1 MAMEHNND
9 KVLFELRVNADGSTT
24 ITTSAEWDA
33 YHATRRGRWRREVR
47 FGPRHET
54 HKATKTHDLRAALN
68 SLENIYNDLYAEPTG

>member
-1 MAMEHNND
+1 MAMEHNNE

-33 YHATRRGRWRREVR
+33 YHAARRGGRRREYH

-54 HKATKTHDLRAALN
+54 RKATGAHDLRAALT